1 MRRNKYDVEN
11 VYPIDALKLLLARFL
26 NMLYHRTQVSLF
38 RTLSNKLTLGTIV
51 KVNGVYYVLTCASD
65 LLEIA
70 PEYELE
76 VFGRLSEILKPGLV
90 FVDVGAHIG
99 RFSFPIARLLSEN
112 GLVIAIEPDPIS
124 FKALMMGIRLNGFN
138 NVIGLNI
145 ALSEGGG
152 SVLLCRKFVTATSSI
167 VERENCS
174 DLVEVPMK
182 SLDSLVKEL
191 NIPRVDIVKIDVEG
205 AELQVLRG
213 AILTFKKFKPHVFV
227 EVRSYNEKGF
237 EELIKNL
244 SYECRSLWGS
254 PLIRCST
261 VIQEVFERRAPKY

>member
-1 MRRNKYDVEN
+1 MKN
-11 VYPIDALKLLLARFL
+11 LKTRTIIIPSKTDRLRLLIARLL
-26 NMLYHRTQVSLF
+26 NAIHHRTGAKVF
-38 RTLSNKLTLGTIV
+38 REISSKLALGARV
-51 KVNGVYYVLTCASD
+51 KVDGIYYVLTCVSD

-76 VFGRLSEILKPGLV
+76 VFGRLSGILKPGLV

-124 FKALMMGIRLNGFN
+124 FKALTMGIRLNGFK

-145 ALSEGGG
+145 ALGEGGG

-167 VERENCS
+167 VERESCS
-174 DLVEVPMK
+174 DLVKVPMK

-244 SYECRSLWGS
+244 SYECRSLWESHVDKMLYCYPRG
-254 PLIRCST
+254 IREES
-261 VIQEVFERRAPKY
+261 A